1 MIQGTLHFRLSSW
14 STWTY
19 PPTETENLCFYGLSD
34 FPPPKTSAKWSSHL
48 FKKAKH
54 SLTVSHGINHQAVQ
68 KLDNTTTG

>member
-1 MIQGTLHFRLSSW
+1 MYLT
-14 STWTY
+14 
-19 PPTETENLCFYGLSD
+19 LSD